1 MLLLTATQRRALSA
15 RAHAINPIVMIG
27 KTGLSA
33 GVINEL
39 DRGLSSHELIKVKVQ
54 IENRG
59 ARDVLFEEI
68 CQQLNAAPVMHIGKM
83 LVIYRP
89 KSEESEESEKTPTPS
104 LRKKKLEPRRTK
116 RSYQA

>member
-15 RAHAINPIVMIG
+15 RAHAINPIIMIG

-54 IENRG
+54 IESRG
-59 ARDVLFEEI
+59 AREVLFEEI
-68 CQQLNAAPVMHIGKM
+68 CQQLNAAPVKHIGKI

-89 KSEESEESEKTPTPS
+89 KSEETEKIPALS
-104 LRKKKLEPRRTK
+104 SHKKKLEPRRTK

>member
-1 MLLLTATQRRALSA
+1 MLSLTAIQRRALSA
-15 RAHAINPIVMIG
+15 RAHTINPIVMIG

-54 IENRG
+54 IDNRD
-59 ARDVLFEEI
+59 AREVLFEEI
-68 CQQLNAAPVMHIGKM
+68 CQKLNAAPVKHIGKI

-89 KSEESEESEKTPTPS
+89 KSEETEKIPALS
-104 LRKKKLEPRRTK
+104 SSKKKHEPRRTK